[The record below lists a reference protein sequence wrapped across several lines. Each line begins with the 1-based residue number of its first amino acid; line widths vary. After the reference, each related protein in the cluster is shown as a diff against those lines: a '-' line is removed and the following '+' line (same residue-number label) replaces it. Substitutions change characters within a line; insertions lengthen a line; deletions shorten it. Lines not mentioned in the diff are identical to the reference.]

1 MSELQVES
9 VSIDSLME
17 DPDNTRKHNERNIE
31 AISTSLATFGQ
42 RRPLVVWQDT
52 VIAGNGT
59 LRAAKNLGWSE
70 ISIARV
76 PNEWSHNEARAY
88 AIADNR
94 TAELAE
100 WDNELLVYALDE
112 LKAADLFN
120 VTGFTEDEMKDLEVP
135 LLDGVEDAGEIL
147 AIADVSVKEPNYKVN
162 YGEVW
167 ELSIPDSYRTHI
179 LVVVNPIQ
187 DWGSFINFLQADSL
201 LLLYPDPYITHTN
214 AAKKQNFVLVQSD
227 EYLAGHLL
235 DKHSAIFGADS
246 VKLQA

>member
-59 LRAAKNLGWSE
+59 LRAAKNLGWTKIVVS
-70 ISIARV
+70 RV
-76 PNEWSHNEARAY
+76 PDSWSEHDARAY

-100 WDNELLVYALDE
+100 WDNSKLLEQLMQLPDIQA
-112 LKAADLFN
+112 
-120 VTGFTEDEMKDLEVP
+120 TGFTSTDLDD
-135 LLDGVEDAGEIL
+135 LDAAFGLPPTLDSLKTDFDAPISDSDLIEL
-147 AIADVSVKEPNYKVN
+147 R
-162 YGEVW
+162 
-167 ELSIPDSYRTHI
+167 LSIPNDVHDKW
-179 LVVVNPIQ
+179 L
-187 DWGSFINFLQADSL
+187 
-201 LLLYPDPYITHTN
+201 
-214 AAKKQNFVLVQSD
+214 AAKKATGQVGLEADILVIQAAFDALVND
-227 EYLAGHLL
+227 E
-235 DKHSAIFGADS
+235 I
-246 VKLQA
+246 